1 MQIFEDL
8 AGALS
13 RVSTAVS
20 ARLPSVLQSNNPHVC
35 IFWFWSL
42 PKLRLQNRGQRLSP
56 HSCMQRPQPW
66 RQGHS
71 TWLFFFFLSFF
82 LNNWKQHTCCLT
94 GPACPTSA
102 LPGTECLQAHRAM
115 QAARALQEPS
125 LVTPRAVL
133 LGQHPG
139 SLPPWHHQ
147 QRCSHQADTWSQ
159 RSKHSTSELW
169 LQQCGWCKG
178 KQCHTHPYRGCCTKI
193 TLLLPILRATDR
205 F

>member
-1 MQIFEDL
+1 MPFQESPQQLVRVFHLFCKATTLTCASSGFGHCQNSGCKTEAKGFPL
-8 AGALS
+8 A
-13 RVSTAVS
+13 AVCKGRS
-20 ARLPSVLQSNNPHVC
+20 PEGKDIPHG
-35 IFWFWSL
+35 F
-42 PKLRLQNRGQRLSP
+42 
-56 HSCMQRPQPW
+56 
-66 RQGHS
+66 
-71 TWLFFFFLSFF
+71 FFFFLSFF

-139 SLPPWHHQ
+139 SLPPWHDQ